1 MGAPDATESP
11 ALRVRLALALQG
23 ACVAAVGLY
32 AILRLVQALL
42 YKEPNPAT
50 VIWSLHAGYFWRA
63 WTVSYMG
70 AMVGFA
76 TFAAAKRHEG
86 AVCRALLWGLGA
98 AAGLIVVQGV
108 FVP

>member
-1 MGAPDATESP
+1 MGATDAMETP
-11 ALRVRLALALQG
+11 AFRARLALALQG

-32 AILRLVQALL
+32 AVLRIVQALL

-50 VIWSLHAGYFWRA
+50 VIWSAHAGYFWRA
-63 WTVSYMG
+63 WTVSYAG

-86 AVCRALLWGLGA
+86 AVCRALLWGLSV
-98 AAGLIVVQGV
+98 AAGLIVFQGL